1 MQRKMAFGCVVQSVA
16 ILDIGGSTS
25 TPAVAADRTPCQ
37 MPFFYLRVEGYQES
51 ENIKRA
57 HNNLSPATIDPYR
70 PSNNLS
76 AATEP
81 YRTYD
86 NLCQTIISP
95 YRACNDLS
103 ATTDP

>member
-1 MQRKMAFGCVVQSVA
+1 MTDV
-16 ILDIGGSTS
+16 TS
-25 TPAVAADRTPCQ
+25 LGTRIWGQFRIAAARRCGKA
-37 MPFFYLRVEGYQES
+37 L
-51 ENIKRA
+51 KRA